1 MASSNI
7 CSYGTFATGGAD
19 GFVYTWDGE
28 SKKKLF
34 QVLLDPRFICQTI
47 SYHSVSGMQS
57 EFFSV
62 FDCSTPSTKL
72 ALLRCLSAGMAV
84 CSLLHP
90 VTLT

>member
-34 QVLLDPRFICQTI
+34 QVLLDPQFICQTI
-47 SYHSVSGMQS
+47 SYHSVSGMQNS
-57 EFFSV
+57 GYLNFSL
-62 FDCSTPSTKL
+62 FSI
-72 ALLRCLSAGMAV
+72 AV
-84 CSLLHP
+84 P
-90 VTLT
+90 QARN